1 MCIYLSIVL
10 LLMSDK
16 KQLNWIHKTTMFSL
30 LRKVMQL
37 VILYHQQYKMFN
49 NIGSKFGI
57 RVTENL
63 RVPMQCQGAV
73 ECSAP
78 ALTKVLFVL
87 F

>member
-1 MCIYLSIVL
+1 
-10 LLMSDK
+10 
-16 KQLNWIHKTTMFSL
+16 
-30 LRKVMQL
+30 MQL